1 MDYLNDYAYDAQV
14 AGLYY
19 AVKPNDTGFQVTMVG
34 YNDKMRTLLETVID
48 KIAEFEVRV
57 DRFSVIKVVDNSSL
71 QNCMF
76 FCVSFSPVVD
86 MPRTLEEPE
95 LEWVYVQIYNSESNS
110 TLRIFCSSTAH
121 FDTRML
127 FYVVL

>member
-1 MDYLNDYAYDAQV
+1 
-14 AGLYY
+14 
-19 AVKPNDTGFQVTMVG
+19 MVG
-34 YNDKMRTLLETVID
+34 YNDKMRTLLETVIG

-95 LEWVYVQIYNSESNS
+95 LGMGIRSN
-110 TLRIFCSSTAH
+110 IQFGIQ
-121 FDTRML
+121 FNPQNFL
-127 FYVVL
+127 FLNGSF